1 MINRR
6 NLIFATSAVLGASA
20 VSGTLSFSGAALG
33 SKSGKVFEIT
43 KTEDE
48 WKSILSPDQF
58 AVLRKHATERAGT
71 SPLLKEKREGIYAC
85 AGCKL
90 PLYKSEHKYDSKTG
104 WPSFTQAIENALG
117 TKEDN
122 TLFITRTEAHCRR
135 CGGHLGHIFEDGPK
149 PLGKRHC
156 INGLAMVF
164 EPKA

>member
-6 NLIFATSAVLGASA
+6 NLIFATSTVLGVSA
-20 VSGTLSFSGAALG
+20 ISGTLYLPGAALAKT
-33 SKSGKVFEIT
+33 SRKVFEIT

-48 WKSILSPDQF
+48 WKAILTPDQF

-71 SPLLKEKREGIYAC
+71 SPLLKEKREGLYNC

-90 PLYKSEHKYDSKTG
+90 SLYKSEHKYDSKTG
-104 WPSFTQAIENALG
+104 WPSFTQAIENAIG
-117 TKEDN
+117 TQPDN

-156 INGLAMVF
+156 INGIAMVF
-164 EPKA
+164 EPNA